1 MKLLYRVKDQYKDKW
16 LDNWSVRHCNYNNE
30 FFNDYV
36 EDAHIFDSLEEI
48 YELIDEHSLEVQIE
62 TIYIGNRVWN

>member
-16 LDNWSVRHCNYNNE
+16 LDNWSVRNCNYNNE

-62 TIYIGNRVWN
+62 TIYIGNRV